1 MVLEN
6 KSNRALRL
14 VTFCLGE
21 EEEEEGVE
29 RRLAQTRKCASVDKA
44 LKELSKAAPIEF
56 NYVMHWIEIG

>member
-14 VTFCLGE
+14 VTFCLGEE

-56 NYVMHWIEIG
+56 NYVMH

>member
-14 VTFCLGE
+14 VTFCLGEE

-56 NYVMHWIEIG
+56 YYVMH

>member
-14 VTFCLGE
+14 VTFCLGEEEE

-56 NYVMHWIEIG
+56 NYVMH